1 MTTYKFL
8 QMFVLSYT
16 GFVALFVIVMTAF
29 EMRYGFKPEGKYRF
43 FQMLN
48 KLHGRITIL
57 LPFRIL
63 SVLFMFCWL
72 ALALP
77 FVDLFIGTHYISSF
91 TNVDGWTGIKTWFGT
106 ITDQGNAGAYYYGTV
121 FVSILGVKGFWLVKR
136 MADILGNDELAVSNF
151 GRWGGT
157 RDFRK

>member
-1 MTTYKFL
+1 MVTYKMF
-8 QMFVLSYT
+8 QIFVLSYT
-16 GFVALFVIVMTAF
+16 GFVALFIIIITAF
-29 EMRYGFKPEGKYRF
+29 EMRYSFKPEGKYHF
-43 FQMLN
+43 FQLLN

-63 SVLFMFCWL
+63 SVLFMVCWL

-77 FVDLFIGTHYISSF
+77 WVDLFIGTHFISVF
-91 TNVDGWTGIKTWFGT
+91 TNVDGYSGVKTWFG
-106 ITDQGNAGAYYYGTV
+106 IFTDQGNASSYYFGTV

-136 MADILGNDELAVSNF
+136 MADILGDDKLAVSNF

>member
-1 MTTYKFL
+1 MTTYKLL
-8 QMFVLSYT
+8 QIFVLSYT

-29 EMRYGFKPEGKYRF
+29 DIRYGFQTEGKYHF

-48 KLHGRITIL
+48 RLHAKITIL

-63 SVLFMFCWL
+63 SVLFMFSWL

-77 FVDLFIGTHYISSF
+77 FVDVFIGTNLISSF
-91 TNVDGWTGIKTWFGT
+91 THVDGYSAISTWFGT
-106 ITDQGNAGAYYYGTV
+106 ISDQDNASGYYFMTI
-121 FVSILGVKGFWLVKR
+121 FASILGVKGFWLVKR
-136 MADILGNDELAVSNF
+136 MADILSSDELAVSNF

-157 RDFRK
+157 RDFRR

>member
-1 MTTYKFL
+1 
-8 QMFVLSYT
+8 MFVLSYT
-16 GFVALFVIVMTAF
+16 GFVALFVTVMTAF
-29 EMRYGFKPEGKYRF
+29 EIFYGFKPEGKYHF

-63 SVLFMFCWL
+63 SLLFMVCWL
-72 ALALP
+72 TLALP
-77 FVDLFIGTHYISSF
+77 WVDLFIGTHFISSF
-91 TNVDGWTGIKTWFGT
+91 IHVDGWSGIQTWFGT
-106 ITDQGNAGAYYYGTV
+106 FTDKNNAGALYFGTV
-121 FVSILGVKGFWLVKR
+121 FVSTLGVRGFWLVKH
-136 MADILGNDELAVSNF
+136 MADILGNDELAVSTS